1 MRTPARPRL
10 PDVDCVF
17 ISGARIVERAD
28 APFIAADMTW
38 LGLTPP
44 TRLCAYSHSKKFKFR
59 NRVGIIPFKRALV
72 VKSALWYH
80 GALLFFCIVSVF
92 CSKSSELMVAV
103 SSDNAGYRGINFS
116 GVSLYEQLFA

>member
-44 TRLCAYSHSKKFKFR
+44 TRLCAYSHS
-59 NRVGIIPFKRALV
+59 
-72 VKSALWYH
+72 
-80 GALLFFCIVSVF
+80 VS
-92 CSKSSELMVAV
+92 KLQKNSSFET
-103 SSDNAGYRGINFS
+103 
-116 GVSLYEQLFA
+116 EWE